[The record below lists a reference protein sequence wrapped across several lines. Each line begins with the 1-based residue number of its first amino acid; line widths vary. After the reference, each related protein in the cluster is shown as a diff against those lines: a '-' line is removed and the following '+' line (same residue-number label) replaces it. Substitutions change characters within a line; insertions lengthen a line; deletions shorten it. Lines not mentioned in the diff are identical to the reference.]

1 MQDKNETTVDES
13 IRLQIKALDRRIA
26 EASLVGDFNKI
37 ESINAK
43 LDSLEAQLETSQQ
56 LTDEKKSS
64 RFTRPKTTKF
74 RQNNPVMGYA
84 KPTEQRKIS
93 YKYHCIVS
101 GQKRMNPCGGCS
113 NPKGCLS
120 NSMQYKEQD
129 K

>member
-1 MQDKNETTVDES
+1 MQDKDKTSIDES
-13 IRLQIKALDRRIA
+13 LRVQIKALDRRIA
-26 EASLVGDFNKI
+26 NAAMSGDFEKMDA
-37 ESINAK
+37 INTK
-43 LDSLEAQLETSQQ
+43 LDELESQLEKSQQ
-56 LTDEKKSS
+56 LTDDTKSS
-64 RFTRPKTTKF
+64 RFTRPKTTNF

>member
-1 MQDKNETTVDES
+1 MQDNINKSVDES
-13 IRLQIKALDRRIA
+13 LHVQIKALSRRIA
-26 EASLVGDFNKI
+26 DAAMSGDFQKI
-37 ESINAK
+37 EHINQK
-43 LDSLEAQLETSQQ
+43 LDALEAQLQTSQP
-56 LTDEKKSS
+56 LTDEAKSS
-64 RFTRPKTTKF
+64 RFTRPKTTNF

-101 GQKRMNPCGGCS
+101 GEKRMNPCGGCS

-129 K
+129 Q

>member
-1 MQDKNETTVDES
+1 MSEEKSVSVDGPLEL
-13 IRLQIKALDRRIA
+13 RIKALDRRLA
-26 EASLVGDFNKI
+26 NAALSGDFSAIEKI
-37 ESINAK
+37 NNE
-43 LDSLEAQLETSQQ
+43 LEEIELQLKTSQP
-56 LTDEKKSS
+56 LTDESKSS
-64 RFTRPKTTKF
+64 RFTRPKTTNF

-101 GQKRMNPCGGCS
+101 GEKRMNPCGGCS

-129 K
+129 Q

>member
-1 MQDKNETTVDES
+1 MQDKDKTSIDES
-13 IRLQIKALDRRIA
+13 LRVQIKALDRRIA
-26 EASLVGDFNKI
+26 NAAMSGDFEKI
-37 ESINAK
+37 DAINTK
-43 LDSLEAQLETSQQ
+43 LDELESQLEKSQQ
-56 LTDEKKSS
+56 LTDDTKSS
-64 RFTRPKTTKF
+64 RFTRPKTTNF

-93 YKYHCIVS
+93 HKYHCIVS
-101 GQKRMNPCGGCS
+101 GEKRMNPCGGCS

>member
-1 MQDKNETTVDES
+1 MQDKDKTSIDES
-13 IRLQIKALDRRIA
+13 LRVQIKALDRRIA
-26 EASLVGDFNKI
+26 NAAMSGDFEKMDA
-37 ESINAK
+37 INTK
-43 LDSLEAQLETSQQ
+43 LDELESQLEKSQQ
-56 LTDEKKSS
+56 LTDDTKSS
-64 RFTRPKTTKF
+64 RFTRPKTTNF

-101 GQKRMNPCGGCS
+101 GEKRMNPCGGCS

>member
-1 MQDKNETTVDES
+1 MQDKDKTSIDES
-13 IRLQIKALDRRIA
+13 LRVQIKALDRRIA
-26 EASLVGDFNKI
+26 NAAMSGDFEKMDA
-37 ESINAK
+37 INTK
-43 LDSLEAQLETSQQ
+43 LDELESQLEKSQQ
-56 LTDEKKSS
+56 LTDDTKSS
-64 RFTRPKTTKF
+64 RFTRPKTTNF

-93 YKYHCIVS
+93 HKYHCIVS
-101 GQKRMNPCGGCS
+101 GEKRMNPCGGCS

>member
-1 MQDKNETTVDES
+1 MQDKTNQTVDES
-13 IRLQIKALDRRIA
+13 IQLQIKALDRQIA
-26 EASLVGDFNKI
+26 NAAMSGDFEKVARINSKI
-37 ESINAK
+37 GELEAK
-43 LDSLEAQLETSQQ
+43 LQTSQL
-56 LTDEKKSS
+56 LTEESKSS
-64 RFTRPKTTKF
+64 RFTRPKTTNF

-93 YKYHCIVS
+93 HKYHCIVS
-101 GQKRMNPCGGCS
+101 GEKRMNPCGGCS

>member
-1 MQDKNETTVDES
+1 MRNENK
-13 IRLQIKALDRRIA
+13 RLIDDSLRLKIK
-26 EASLVGDFNKI
+26 
-37 ESINAK
+37 
-43 LDSLEAQLETSQQ
+43 SLEAKIADAAISGNFEKIKKINDQINFAEEEIKTQEQ
-56 LTDEKKSS
+56 LTLNEKST
-64 RFTRPKTTKF
+64 RFTRPKNAGV

-93 YKYHCIVS
+93 HKYHCIVS
-101 GQKRMNPCGGCS
+101 GEKRMNPCGGCS

>member
-1 MQDKNETTVDES
+1 MQDNINKSIDES
-13 IRLQIKALDRRIA
+13 LRVQIKALSRRIA
-26 EASLVGDFNKI
+26 DAAMDGDFQKI
-37 ESINAK
+37 EHINQK
-43 LDSLEAQLETSQQ
+43 LDALEAQLQTSQP
-56 LTDEKKSS
+56 LTDEAKSS
-64 RFTRPKTTKF
+64 RFTRPKTTNF

-101 GQKRMNPCGGCS
+101 GEKRMNPCGGCS

-129 K
+129 Q

>member
-1 MQDKNETTVDES
+1 MQEENNSTVDNS
-13 IRLQIKALDRRIA
+13 ISLQIKAIDRRIA
-26 EASLVGDFNKI
+26 DAAMSGDFKKI
-37 ESINAK
+37 ESLNIK
-43 LDSLEAQLETSQQ
+43 LDSLEAELKTSQQ
-56 LTDEKKSS
+56 LTNDKKSS

-101 GQKRMNPCGGCS
+101 GEKRANPCGGCS

-129 K
+129 Q